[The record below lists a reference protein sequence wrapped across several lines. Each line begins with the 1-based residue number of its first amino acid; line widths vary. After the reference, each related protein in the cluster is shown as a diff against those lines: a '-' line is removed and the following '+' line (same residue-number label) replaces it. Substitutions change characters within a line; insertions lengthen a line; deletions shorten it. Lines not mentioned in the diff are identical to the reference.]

1 MTDKDKYYYE
11 LAEKFLYNEIA
22 CIYNI
27 TYEDAKKYV
36 LDKLN

>member
-1 MTDKDKYYYE
+1 MTNKDKYYYE

-22 CIYNI
+22 YIYNT